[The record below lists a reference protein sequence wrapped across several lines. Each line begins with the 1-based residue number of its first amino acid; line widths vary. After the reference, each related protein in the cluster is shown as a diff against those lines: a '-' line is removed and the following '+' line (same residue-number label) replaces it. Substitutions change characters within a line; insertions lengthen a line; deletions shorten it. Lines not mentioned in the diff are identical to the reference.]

1 MKRRSGWIA
10 AALLGAGLLLA
21 LATGQSVRA
30 DGHEATASESDAVEP
45 LEQVAE
51 DTADEPAGKGKAKAG
66 KKRGG
71 GDRGAAARGDKAQRK
86 RARSAER
93 AAKRGAG
100 EQAEASGEEV
110 REGGQA
116 RKRRSERAAERAN
129 SQWQEGATRGQERA
143 ESVRGAGGESAE
155 SGLEDLDA
163 EASDAARGK
172 PERDSRGRRGK
183 GEPPEEAKGFWSRF
197 FGFGGGDEE

>member
-10 AALLGAGLLLA
+10 AALLGAGLLFA
-21 LATGQSVRA
+21 LTIGQSVRA
-30 DGHEATASESDAVEP
+30 DSHEGTPSESDAVEP

-51 DTADEPAGKGKAKAG
+51 DTADETAGKGKAKAG

-71 GDRGAAARGDKAQRK
+71 RDRGAAARGNKAKRK

-93 AAKRGAG
+93 AAKRQAG
-100 EQAEASGEEV
+100 ERAEAGGEAV

-116 RKRRSERAAERAN
+116 REHRSERAAERAN
-129 SQWQEGATRGQERA
+129 SQWREGATRGRERA

-155 SGLEDLDA
+155 GELKDLDA
-163 EASDAARGK
+163 EASGAARGE

-197 FGFGGGDEE
+197 FGFGGEGEE